1 LSVSKIILPK
11 NELEQQ
17 EHKSKQRIHSIVSKG
32 GASNGHAKVL
42 QRPVWIPP
50 PTLTQDGN
58 ELQGEPQVVMFEFD
72 QITDYHEREH
82 MYGKHRS
89 VN

>member
-1 LSVSKIILPK
+1 MPLFFSQQDHSPK
-11 NELEQQ
+11 NEFEQQ

-42 QRPVWIPP
+42 QRLVWIPTD

-58 ELQGEPQVVMFEFD
+58 ELQGTPQVVMFEFD
-72 QITDYHEREH
+72 QITDYH
-82 MYGKHRS
+82 
-89 VN
+89 